1 MTTSGDETGA
11 GDETGGTHHRAE
23 APAVDHRLVVDRTAA
38 SSRGVDDHL
47 ADKNFKV
54 KSFDLSLVYLL
65 PFQQA
70 QYLSLGHLH
79 FDCS

>member
-1 MTTSGDETGA
+1 MTSGDKTGA
-11 GDETGGTHHRAE
+11 GDQTSSSHDRTKAST
-23 APAVDHRLVVDRTAA
+23 VDDRLVVDWTAS